1 MVWKTSCLL
10 LLVVLFLTSLFLFI
24 IYLLSCILSLFL
36 CFYLFDFFVPFC
48 IMKLYL
54 YRFFLPIHK
63 KKKKKKKRLFP
74 TVKHESC
81 NLTKLLSLLI
91 WGFSEF
97 LNNIIV
103 MTSQFKHP

>member
-54 YRFFLPIHK
+54 YIFFLPIK
-63 KKKKKKKRLFP
+63 KKNAVPNGQARVMQLDKAFKPIDLG
-74 TVKHESC
+74 
-81 NLTKLLSLLI
+81 LL
-91 WGFSEF
+91 
-97 LNNIIV
+97 
-103 MTSQFKHP
+103 

>member
-54 YRFFLPIHK
+54 YRFFLTHQK
-63 KKKKKKKRLFP
+63 KKKKAVPNGQARVMQLDKAFKPIDLG
-74 TVKHESC
+74 
-81 NLTKLLSLLI
+81 LL
-91 WGFSEF
+91 
-97 LNNIIV
+97 
-103 MTSQFKHP
+103 